1 MGSSWHDGVSA
12 EESYNDFGRFRVSF
26 MTTKNF
32 NTEDYN
38 FIYNFSLEIDEINF
52 FAAAVKVLKP
62 DTIDAMNV
70 ICEVCNH
77 KIFKNLN

>member
-26 MTTKNF
+26 IRVRRVKSF
-32 NTEDYN
+32 NM
-38 FIYNFSLEIDEINF
+38 YNFSLEINEINF

-70 ICEVCNH
+70 ICEV
-77 KIFKNLN
+77 

>member
-26 MTTKNF
+26 IPVMHTKNF
-32 NTEDYN
+32 N
-38 FIYNFSLEIDEINF
+38 NFSLEIDEINF

-70 ICEVCNH
+70 ICEV
-77 KIFKNLN
+77 